1 MKIYPIGHLV
11 KANPIQSQSNPILS
25 AVGGLQMNINSL
37 ITKDYRK
44 KDDFA
49 VKKNKPNTNPISSK
63 TKMNVNLYITKDYEN
78 ISDWTLSENKANSN
92 PIKACPER
100 SRMGQFPKGQNELK
114 IACQKIWPHP
124 KFSFIKAAIDFSV
137 IKAIICGS

>member
-1 MKIYPIGHLV
+1 
-11 KANPIQSQSNPILS
+11 LS
-25 AVGGLQMNINSL
+25 AVGGLQMNINSF

-49 VKKNKPNTNPISSK
+49 VRKSKPNQS
-63 TKMNVNLYITKDYEN
+63 
-78 ISDWTLSENKANSN
+78 
-92 PIKACPER
+92 
-100 SRMGQFPKGQNELK
+100 QFPKGQNELK

-137 IKAIICGS
+137 LKPFWLRLSRSEYL